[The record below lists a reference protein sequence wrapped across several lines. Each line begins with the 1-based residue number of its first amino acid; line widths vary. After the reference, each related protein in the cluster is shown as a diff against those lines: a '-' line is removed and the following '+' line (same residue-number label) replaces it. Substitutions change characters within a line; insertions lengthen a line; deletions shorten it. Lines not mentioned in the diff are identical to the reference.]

1 MHFSVTSISEEL
13 TLPELREL
21 MKTSNQELPEKIRQ
35 NYGGVEGLCTR
46 LLTSPDTGNNFI
58 GFRLNRMNDR
68 MIFCE
73 AAWTSCPQLESL
85 GCWDS
90 LKPCS
95 ILAFN
100 SAHYDQ

>member
-68 MIFCE
+68 MIFLRGGMDIM
-73 AAWTSCPQLESL
+73 SSIRKPGML
-85 GCWDS
+85 GFS
-90 LKPCS
+90 K
-95 ILAFN
+95 AMFN
-100 SAHYDQ
+100 SGVQFSAL

>member
-68 MIFCE
+68 MIFLRGGMDIM
-73 AAWTSCPQLESL
+73 ASIR
-85 GCWDS
+85 
-90 LKPCS
+90 KPGMLRFS
-95 ILAFN
+95 KAMFN
-100 SAHYDQ
+100 SGVQFSAL